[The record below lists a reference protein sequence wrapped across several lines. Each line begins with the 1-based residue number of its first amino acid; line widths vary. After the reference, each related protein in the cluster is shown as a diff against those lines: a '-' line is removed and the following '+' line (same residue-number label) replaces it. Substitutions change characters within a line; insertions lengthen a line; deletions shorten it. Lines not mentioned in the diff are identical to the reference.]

1 MDIIVFQRIRGGWD
15 FEFSRDGETYRGFDH
30 DPSQAKARL
39 FRLLGW
45 DRRRFD
51 KADFRRI

>member
-1 MDIIVFQRIRGGWD
+1 MDIIVFQRIRGGWE

-30 DPSQAKARL
+30 DPRQARTRL